1 MNERGRERTAA
12 GLGTVGR
19 RWEGGGGRGRGA
31 GGGGLSPYFSPCL
44 KRGGGGGRGAW
55 LLTLTRVSYVF

>member
-12 GLGTVGR
+12 GLGKEVGG
-19 RWEGGGGRGRGA
+19 EGV
-31 GGGGLSPYFSPCL
+31 GGGGLSPYFSSCL
-44 KRGGGGGRGAW
+44 KREVGAGGGRGAF